1 MVRAI
6 GLYGAL
12 FGVWLLLSG
21 FFTPFFL
28 GLAVVCCALVVAIA
42 LRMDAVDREP
52 LAITLG
58 WRFPAYLAWLAW
70 QIVLANLDVA
80 RRVWSPSLPIDPQ
93 LEWVPTSQRSDLGTM
108 IYANSITLTPG
119 NVSVS
124 IEPGRIL
131 VHALTREGIS
141 DLVDGPMDAR
151 VRGVEGRI
159 EAG

>member
-58 WRFPAYLAWLAW
+58 WRFVTYLPWLVKE
-70 QIVLANLDVA
+70 IFVANVEVA
-80 RRVWSPSLPIDPQ
+80 RLILHPALPIEP
-93 LEWVPTSQRSDLGTM
+93 LVLKAATSQKSELGQV

-119 NVSVS
+119 TVSVDVGPS
-124 IEPGRIL
+124 AIQ
-131 VHALTREGIS
+131 VHCLTRRLAADIESGEMDRRVSRLEGS
-141 DLVDGPMDAR
+141 V
-151 VRGVEGRI
+151 
-159 EAG
+159 

>member
-28 GLAVVCCALVVAIA
+28 GLAAVCCGLVVAIA

-52 LAITLG
+52 LAITVG
-58 WRFPAYLAWLAW
+58 WRFLTYLPWLAW

-80 RRVWSPSLPIDPQ
+80 RRVWSPSLPIDPRI
-93 LEWVPTSQRSDLGTM
+93 EWVPASQRSDLGMT

-119 NVSVS
+119 NISVS
-124 IEPGRIL
+124 
-131 VHALTREGIS
+131 A
-141 DLVDGPMDAR
+141 MDAR
-151 VRGVEGRI
+151 VRGVEGRV
-159 EAG
+159 EA

>member
-28 GLAVVCCALVVAIA
+28 GLAAVCCGLVVAIA

-52 LAITLG
+52 LAITVG
-58 WRFPAYLAWLAW
+58 WRFLTYLPWLAW
-70 QIVLANLDVA
+70 KIVLANLDVA
-80 RRVWSPSLPIDPQ
+80 RRVWSPSLPIDPRI
-93 LEWVPTSQRSDLGTM
+93 EWVPASQRSDLGTT

-119 NVSVS
+119 NISVSV
-124 IEPGRIL
+124 EPGRIL
-131 VHALTREGIS
+131 VHALTHEGIS
-141 DLVDGPMDAR
+141 DLVDGAMDAR
-151 VRGVEGRI
+151 VRGVEGRV
-159 EAG
+159 EA

>member
-58 WRFPAYLAWLAW
+58 WRFVTYLPWLVKE
-70 QIVLANLDVA
+70 IFVANVEVA
-80 RRVWSPSLPIDPQ
+80 RQVWSRDMPIDPQ
-93 LEWVPTSQRSDLGTM
+93 LEWVPASQRSDLGTT
-108 IYANSITLTPG
+108 IFANSITLTPG
-119 NVSVS
+119 NISVSV
-124 IEPGRIL
+124 EPGRIL

-141 DLVDGPMDAR
+141 NLVDGPMDAR
-151 VRGVEGRI
+151 VRGVEG
-159 EAG
+159 